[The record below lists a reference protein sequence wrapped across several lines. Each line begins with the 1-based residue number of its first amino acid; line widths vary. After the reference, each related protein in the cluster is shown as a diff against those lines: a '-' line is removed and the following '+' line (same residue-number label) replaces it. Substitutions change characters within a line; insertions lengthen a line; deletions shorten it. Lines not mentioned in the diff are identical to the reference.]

1 MKQQTGIRMTVA
13 AILGF
18 ILLIILGF
26 IWRLQQPAQL
36 SDAELRLNGAI
47 ELSTPRIF
55 SDFQLVDHRGEP
67 YSLENLKGKWTIL
80 FFGFTN
86 CPDICPTTMALLSEM
101 YVDLE
106 EEEKEK
112 LQVVMISLDPER
124 DRVEKM
130 ASYVP
135 YFHQDF
141 VGVTGDPNVIYG
153 LTTQLNIAYTQV
165 ELGEENYTIDHSTQ
179 LVLINPKGHYH
190 GFFKAPHAEVALRQ
204 SWRSISYSFER

>member
-18 ILLIILGF
+18 IVLIILGF

-55 SDFQLVDHRGEP
+55 SDFQLVDHRGTA
-67 YSLENLKGKWTIL
+67 YSLENLQGKWTIL

-101 YVDLE
+101 YVDW
-106 EEEKEK
+106 KK
-112 LQVVMISLDPER
+112 RKKKSCR
-124 DRVEKM
+124 
-130 ASYVP
+130 
-135 YFHQDF
+135 
-141 VGVTGDPNVIYG
+141 
-153 LTTQLNIAYTQV
+153 
-165 ELGEENYTIDHSTQ
+165 
-179 LVLINPKGHYH
+179 
-190 GFFKAPHAEVALRQ
+190 
-204 SWRSISYSFER
+204 W

>member
-1 MKQQTGIRMTVA
+1 MNQQTGIRMTVA

-18 ILLIILGF
+18 IVLIILGF

-67 YSLENLKGKWTIL
+67 YSLENLQGKWTIL

-86 CPDICPTTMALLSEM
+86 CPDICPTTLALLSEM

-112 LQVVMISLDPER
+112 LQIVMISLDPER
-124 DRVEKM
+124 DTVEKM
-130 ASYVP
+130 ATYVP
-135 YFHQDF
+135 YFHEDF
-141 VGVTGDPNVIYG
+141 VGVTGDPNVIFG

-165 ELGEENYTIDHSTQ
+165 ELAEENYTVDHSTQ

-204 SWRSISYSFER
+204 SWRSISYSFDN